1 MYIELDSHLQ
11 RQFEH
16 IADEQGRTVEDVM
29 LEALELYVLHRSDN
43 MHFDAEVTAILRNQA
58 WLVDEIE

>member
-1 MYIELDSHLQ
+1 MYIALEAHLQ
-11 RQFEH
+11 QQFEH
-16 IADEQGRTVEDVM
+16 IAAEQGRSAEDVM

-43 MHFDAEVTAILRNQA
+43 MHFDAEVSAILSNQA